1 MIEKTSDVKRKHL
14 TGNRKMFLD
23 AFVTTLSVLA
33 REALN
38 EHQST
43 TQSAVCE
50 QAPCATDDRVRIIRC
65 MRNDA
70 YYNILVTKHGGNIAG
85 ITTVQLVLPPPPI
98 STDGRASA
106 FEIALTDAI
115 NQTHSERIV
124 GGDLFVQMDS
134 IGARVASTHIADI
147 IAK

>member
-1 MIEKTSDVKRKHL
+1 MY
-14 TGNRKMFLD
+14 LD

-70 YYNILVTKHGGNIAG
+70 HYNILVTTHGGNIAG
-85 ITTVQLVLPPPPI
+85 ITTVQLVLPPPI
-98 STDGRASA
+98 STDGRTSA

-124 GGDLFVQMDS
+124 GGDVFVQMDS
-134 IGARVASTHIADI
+134 IGAGVAATHIADI